1 MQYQLIKS
9 GTSRALLSVL
19 LVLFLSACGGG
30 GSGGGSSGGS
40 SALSSDQLSTNA
52 GIKKPA
58 ASSAQEGLTQGST
71 GSDSNTQSPDTN
83 VDTGSFDL
91 KWTAP
96 VSRTDG
102 SPLSLSDINGFTV
115 YYGKNPGKYTYYADV
130 SDGTAQDVTVTDVP
144 VGTYYVVMTTYD
156 NAGRESSYS
165 SMVTKS
171 IL

>member
-1 MQYQLIKS
+1 MQCQLIKP

-30 GSGGGSSGGS
+30 GGGGDGGGGSAS
-40 SALSSDQLSTNA
+40 SVDQLSTNA
-52 GIKKPA
+52 GIQKPA
-58 ASSAQEGLTQGST
+58 ASSGQEDLTQGPT
-71 GSDSNTQSPDTN
+71 GNDSNTQSPNTN

-102 SPLSLSDINGFTV
+102 SPLSLSEINGFTV
-115 YYGKNPGKYTYYADV
+115 YYGKSPGKYTHYADV
-130 SDGTAQDVTVTDVP
+130 SDGTAQDVMVTDVP

-165 SMVTKS
+165 SMVTKT